1 MSSSN
6 KVITV
11 NRRATF
17 DYEILERFEA
27 GLVLL
32 SSEIKSIRANR
43 VNLAGA
49 FAHPNKDGG
58 LWLHNCHIA
67 PYAEATRNNH
77 EPTRPRK
84 LLLHKKELRDL
95 ARVALQKG
103 HTVVPLKIY
112 ISGHY
117 AKIELGIGRGKK
129 RYDKRRSI
137 KDKERLRD
145 ARNAEKI

>member
-1 MSSSN
+1 MPSSN
-6 KVITV
+6 RVIAV
-11 NRRATF
+11 NRRATY

-27 GLVLL
+27 GLVLW

-49 FAHPNKDGG
+49 FAHPNKDG

-67 PYAEATRNNH
+67 PYSEAARNNH

-84 LLLHKKELRDL
+84 LLLHKKELKDL
-95 ARVALQKG
+95 GKVALQKG
-103 HTVVPLKIY
+103 HTVVPLKMY

-117 AKIELGIGRGKK
+117 AKVELGIGRGKK
-129 RYDKRRSI
+129 HYDKRRSI
-137 KDKERLRD
+137 KEKERLRD
-145 ARNAEKI
+145 ARNAEKR

>member
-6 KVITV
+6 KVISV
-11 NRRATF
+11 NRRATY
-17 DYEILERFEA
+17 DYEILKRFEA
-27 GLVLL
+27 GLVLQ

-49 FAHPNKDGG
+49 FAHPNSEG

-67 PYAEATRNNH
+67 PYADASRNNH
-77 EPTRPRK
+77 DPLRPRK

-103 HTVVPLKIY
+103 HTVVPLKMY

-117 AKIELGIGRGKK
+117 AKVELGIGRGKK
-129 RYDKRRSI
+129 RYDKRRAM

-145 ARNAEKI
+145 TRNAEKR

>member
-1 MSSSN
+1 MPSSN
-6 KVITV
+6 KVIAV
-11 NRRATF
+11 NRRATY
-17 DYEILERFEA
+17 DYEILKRFEA
-27 GLVLL
+27 GLVLW

-49 FAHPNKDGG
+49 FAHPNKDG

-67 PYAEATRNNH
+67 PYSEASRNNH

-95 ARVALQKG
+95 SKVALQKG
-103 HTVVPLKIY
+103 HTVVPLKMY

-117 AKIELGIGRGKK
+117 AKVELGIGRGKK
-129 RYDKRRSI
+129 HYDKRRSI
-137 KDKERLRD
+137 KEKERLRD
-145 ARNAEKI
+145 ARNAEKR